1 MKKLDRNYISFFEYI
16 SSRVLGRDPHPDQPK
31 TYSFHGYRY
40 YDGSIEDR
48 LILDQ
53 KGDIDPVNPEGVILD
68 SIYPRYQLLGAF
80 KPLSRMAKDFID
92 TFKPYN
98 TSKKLLLDLTQP
110 FRGIKN
116 ILKGIIS
123 LAAGSL
129 LTSLMLV
136 GMPFLFW
143 YKPYTTRMV
152 YPLSWMIEGV
162 GNVLRGITQVLA
174 TPLMLFKI
182 PLRGLLTYRNE
193 KPVAEKK
200 PEIVRLANEA
210 KDLLTNDNNNVTEVT
225 PLLEKDKYRNQIKN
239 EKKRILLARK
249 LAPLLFE
256 IQRKYEKSVENGWKT
271 ELNKENVKKAYNPT
285 FGFFKELCDK
295 GPGYRTTSYFTST
308 DMDFYQKL
316 VQNPQAQ
323 ENIKNGKLK
332 IKSEGDGYVTV
343 TGIEG
348 KEVPEITEDER
359 IQAIEYLNKFVP

>member
-129 LTSLMLV
+129 LISLMLV
-136 GMPFLFW
+136 GMPFIFW

-182 PLRGLLTYRNE
+182 PLRGLLAYRNE
-193 KPVAEKK
+193 KQVAEKK

-210 KDLLTNDNNNVTEVT
+210 KGLLADNNNVTEAT
-225 PLLEKDKYRNQIKN
+225 PLLEKNKFKKQIKN
-239 EKKRILLARK
+239 ENKRILLARK

-256 IQRKYEKSVENGWKT
+256 IQRKYEKSVANGWKT
-271 ELNKENVKKAYNPT
+271 ELSKENVKKAYNSS
-285 FGFFKELCDK
+285 FSFFKELCDK
-295 GPGYRTTSYFTST
+295 GPGYRTTRYFTST
-308 DMDFYQKL
+308 DNEFYRKL
-316 VQNPQAQ
+316 IRDPLAQ
-323 ENIKNGKLK
+323 ENIRTGKLE
-332 IKSEGDGYVTV
+332 IKPEGDDCVTV
-343 TGIEG
+343 KGIEG
-348 KEVPEITEDER
+348 KEVPEITENER
-359 IQAIEYLNKFVP
+359 TEVIEYLNKFVP